1 MAWRLAWHQSRT
13 CLPTWAKTT
22 LRRCKREIFVKLN
35 KSSGNCSGW
44 LPEHDLTWCIMLVSW
59 HVLRTDEQD
68 MWSSL
73 EMSY

>member
-1 MAWRLAWHQSRT
+1 MAPVKNLFANLGEDDT
-13 CLPTWAKTT
+13 EE
-22 LRRCKREIFVKLN
+22 CKQEIFVKLN
-35 KSSGNCSGW
+35 KSLGNCSGW